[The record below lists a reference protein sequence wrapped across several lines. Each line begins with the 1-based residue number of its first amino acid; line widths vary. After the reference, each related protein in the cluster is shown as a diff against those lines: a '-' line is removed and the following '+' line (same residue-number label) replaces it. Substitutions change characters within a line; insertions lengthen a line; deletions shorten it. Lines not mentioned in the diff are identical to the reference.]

1 MMVVMKSNYSKEE
14 LSEIL
19 EKIRDLGFTTD
30 VSYGRERTVIGI
42 VGDVRSSSLESLS
55 SLDGV
60 EKVIKITKP
69 FKLTDSESIPHKS
82 NISVSG
88 ISFDS
93 GSFNVIAGPC
103 AIETEELSI
112 EIAREVKAHGAKIF
126 RGGAFKPRTSPY
138 SYQGLGVEGLKIL
151 ANVREEVGIPVVTE
165 VMDVRDLDEVCK
177 YVDMLQIGAR
187 NMQNFGLLK
196 EIGKLKFPVI
206 LKRSMMAS
214 IEEWIMAAEYIL
226 IEGNKNVV
234 LCERGIRTYEV
245 ATRNTLDLSAVACV
259 KTMTDLPV
267 IVDPSHATGR
277 WDIVMPMVLAG
288 MAAGADG
295 AMIEVHPYPDR
306 ALSDGAQSLKY
317 DMYEA
322 TMKRLKEVAVV
333 FDRRV

>member
-69 FKLTDSESIPHKS
+69 FKLTDSECIPHKS
-82 NISVSG
+82 NINVSG

-93 GSFNVIAGPC
+93 ESFNVIAGPC

-151 ANVREEVGIPVVTE
+151 ASVREEVGIPVVTE

-322 TMKRLKEVAVV
+322 TMKRLKEVALV

>member
-69 FKLTDSESIPHKS
+69 FMLTDSESIPHKS
-82 NISVSG
+82 NINVSG

-93 GSFNVIAGPC
+93 ESFNVIAGPC

-151 ANVREEVGIPVVTE
+151 ASVREEVGIPVVTE

-322 TMKRLKEVAVV
+322 TMKRLKEVALV